1 MDINT
6 ITQNK
11 PYRVSEMQV
20 GETVFAVISVESD
33 LAKESLYNKERSF
46 AGIAQSVEQLIR
58 NQQVA
63 CSSHVSSSNQS
74 VRFLPGGLFAFA
86 GVCMSKRE
94 SAALRGAL
102 ASTLKT
108 H

>member
-33 LAKESLYNKERSF
+33 LAKESLCNKVKRMILDSE
-46 AGIAQSVEQLIR
+46 GNIVGT
-58 NQQVA
+58 
-63 CSSHVSSSNQS
+63 
-74 VRFLPGGLFAFA
+74 LPIP
-86 GVCMSKRE
+86 
-94 SAALRGAL
+94 
-102 ASTLKT
+102 T
-108 H
+108 